1 MYTQDMYVYISL
13 CCHHAATFNEK
24 SNVHALSTLPSTPLR
39 PPLHIYTYSF
49 AQHHRTQ
56 ASFQRA
62 ELLVFQRMRT
72 FRSTAEQLPRAGFFL
87 SHFFPAPLQS
97 RVFDVGDVLIESLSS
112 SSGTTQPLSSSYL
125 LMCWP
130 PPLCGRAGFG
140 HSSIGVA
147 SSRMISA
154 SVIGLETA
162 TGGRPSSIDIGVC
175 DRKHDVQ

>member
-39 PPLHIYTYSF
+39 PPLHIYTYSL
-49 AQHHRTQ
+49 HSTTGLRR
-56 ASFQRA
+56 SFQRA

-97 RVFDVGDVLIESLSS
+97 RVFDVGDVLIESVEFIKWHHPTIVVVVLVDVLATAVVRQSWVRALEHWCRLVADDL
-112 SSGTTQPLSSSYL
+112 GVSY
-125 LMCWP
+125 
-130 PPLCGRAGFG
+130 R
-140 HSSIGVA
+140 
-147 SSRMISA
+147 
-154 SVIGLETA
+154 
-162 TGGRPSSIDIGVC
+162 TGNSHRRPAFFH
-175 DRKHDVQ
+175 RHRRLRQKT